1 MPVQFFTIGHS
12 TRSIEEFVGLL
23 RSVGVRFLVDVRTV
37 PRSRRNPQFNR
48 EVLPATLADFE
59 IGYEH
64 LAALGG
70 LRGHKRDIPTTVNG
84 FWQNQSFHNY
94 ADYAMT
100 EQFQV
105 GLDRLRYLGHQNP
118 SAIMCA
124 EAVWWQCHRRIIAD
138 YLMAADEIVFHIMG
152 ADRVERA
159 EITESAKREP
169 DGILTYPTL
178 L

>member
-1 MPVQFFTIGHS
+1 MSVAFYTIGHS

-23 RSVGVRFLVDVRTV
+23 GSAGIRLLVDVRTV

-48 EVLPATLADFE
+48 EILPATLADFQ

-70 LRGHKRDIPTTVNG
+70 LRGHKRDVSPEVNA

-100 EQFQV
+100 EQFRA
-105 GLDRLRYLGHQNP
+105 GLDRLRYLGHQSP

-152 ADRVERA
+152 GNRVERA
-159 EITESAKREP
+159 EMTKGAKQEP
-169 DGILTYPTL
+169 DGILTYPGL

>member
-70 LRGHKRDIPTTVNG
+70 LRGHKRDIPTAVNG

-100 EQFQV
+100 EQFRT
-105 GLDRLRYLGHQNP
+105 GLARLRYLGHQSP
-118 SAIMCA
+118 TAIMCA

-138 YLMAADEIVFHIMG
+138 YLIATDEIVFHIMG
-152 ADRVERA
+152 ADRIERA
-159 EITESAKREP
+159 EMTEGAKREP
-169 DGILTYPTL
+169 DGMLTYPGL